1 METKGEALKK
11 LSENSKILISVGK
24 EDIDK
29 IVNRP
34 RVLQWSDWTQRLV
47 RTGQALFHRV
57 TRTALEQVFYSPKAL
72 L

>member
-34 RVLQWSDWTQRLV
+34 RVLQ
-47 RTGQALFHRV
+47 
-57 TRTALEQVFYSPKAL
+57 
-72 L
+72 